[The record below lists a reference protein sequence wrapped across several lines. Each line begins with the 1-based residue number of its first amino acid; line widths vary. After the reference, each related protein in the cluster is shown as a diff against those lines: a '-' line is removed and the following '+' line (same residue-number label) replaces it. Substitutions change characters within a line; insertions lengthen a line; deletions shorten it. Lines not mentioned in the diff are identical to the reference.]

1 MPTILLVEDDA
12 ALSAGLTYTLEE
24 EYAVLHARTAEQARE
39 AFQNGSFDLVLL
51 DVALPDGNGYDLCR
65 ELRARSDKPVIFL
78 TACDDEASIVRGL
91 DMGGDDYVTKPFRL
105 KELMSRVKAQLRRG
119 TASASAVLTAGNLKI
134 IPQQSRAE
142 VAGKELSLTMTEYR
156 LLSVF
161 CLHLGQTLTRASL
174 LDKLW
179 DNRGE
184 FIDDNTLS
192 VHVRHL
198 REKMNDAG
206 CTAEIITARG
216 IGYRLEA

>member
-1 MPTILLVEDDA
+1 MAVILLVEDDA
-12 ALSAGLTYTLEE
+12 ALSAGLIYTLEE
-24 EYAVLHARTAEQARE
+24 EYSVLHARNAKEARAAFAEA
-39 AFQNGSFDLVLL
+39 GFDLVLL
-51 DVALPDGNGYDLCR
+51 DVMLPDGSGYDLCR
-65 ELRARSDKPVIFL
+65 ELRTASDKPVIFL
-78 TACDDEASIVRGL
+78 TACDDEGSIVRGL

-119 TASASAVLTAGNLKI
+119 SGVSSSILTAGNLRVNT
-134 IPQQSRAE
+134 QQSRAE
-142 VAGKELSLTMTEYR
+142 VAGKELPLTMTEYR
-156 LLSVF
+156 LLCVF
-161 CLHLGQTLTRASL
+161 CLHLGQTLTRTAL

-198 REKMNDAG
+198 REKMSDAG
-206 CTAEIITARG
+206 CDAEIVTARG